1 MSLEQSVT
9 ALEQRNA
16 ELVSEVVR
24 ARDAVM
30 GLSNM
35 YTTITLGLAGTED
48 GQYFTVPGNGAYQK
62 LYQHDGA
69 QAPLIAT
76 YPSNSD
82 LTDALTTLNTAV
94 SDHVS
99 DADPHTQ
106 YVDAAGVHA
115 AFNQY
120 GLGLGQSG
128 FTGDM
133 DTLTSPGSYLVAPAA
148 SNGPIGS
155 NPGIVYVSG
164 GSVYADNDRTSQL
177 WIGYSTNKEIYART
191 QDDGTWS
198 AWQKLLTISDI
209 LGTVSQSL
217 GVPTGS
223 IIERGSN
230 TNGEY
235 VKFADGTL
243 ICNIQTTAATLF
255 GYAADTF
262 DVNVSVGSIYQPSS
276 SLQWDFPTDFINT
289 NSQIHSILLNG
300 SSLDDAAYGTRS
312 GLTATGYMN
321 FLVNSPV
328 TATGAS
334 QRFTLSAIGRWF

>member
-1 MSLEQSVT
+1 MSQGDIETATIFTRAMRKIQSKFSSILAGGSGANFT
-9 ALEQRNA
+9 TMP
-16 ELVSEVVR
+16 LVGGNPLVEPATTTQTGTVEKATTTESKDATVDKFP
-24 ARDAVM
+24 DAV
-30 GLSNM
+30 
-35 YTTITLGLAGTED
+35 
-48 GQYFTVPGNGAYQK
+48 
-62 LYQHDGA
+62 
-69 QAPLIAT
+69 
-76 YPSNSD
+76 
-82 LTDALTTLNTAV
+82 
-94 SDHVS
+94 
-99 DADPHTQ
+99 
-106 YVDAAGVHA
+106 GVHA

-133 DTLTSPGSYLVAPAA
+133 DTLTSPGSYLVASAA

-155 NPGIVYVSG
+155 NPGIVYASG
-164 GSVYADNDRTSQL
+164 GSVDADNDRTSQL

-289 NSQIHSILLNG
+289 DSQIHSILLNG
-300 SSLDDAAYGTRS
+300 SSLGDAAYGTRS
-312 GLTATGYMN
+312 GSTAVDNMN

-334 QRFTLSAIGRWF
+334 QRFTLSATGRWF

>member
-1 MSLEQSVT
+1 MPILDEVRIT
-9 ALEQRNA
+9 
-16 ELVSEVVR
+16 ELPG
-24 ARDAVM
+24 ADP
-30 GLSNM
+30 
-35 YTTITLGLAGTED
+35 LAGPELIPLVQD
-48 GQYFTVPGNGAYQK
+48 GVTKSRSAQNLV
-62 LYQHDGA
+62 LDGGL
-69 QAPLIAT
+69 QDHL
-76 YPSNSD
+76 
-82 LTDALTTLNTAV
+82 DA
-94 SDHVS
+94 
-99 DADPHTQ
+99 ADPHDQ
-106 YVDAAGVHA
+106 YTTAAEVNA

-128 FTGDM
+128 FRGDM
-133 DTLTSPGSYLVAPAA
+133 DTLTSPGSYLVASAA
-148 SNGPIGS
+148 SNGPIGG
-155 NPGIVYVSG
+155 NPGIVYASG
-164 GSVYADNDRTSQL
+164 GSVDADNDRTSQL

-243 ICNIQTTAATLF
+243 ICNIQTTATTLF

-276 SLQWDFPTDFINT
+276 SLQWNFPTDFINT
-289 NSQIHSILLNG
+289 NSQSHSILLNG
-300 SSLDDAAYGTRS
+300 SSLGNAAYGTRS
-312 GLTATGYMN
+312 GLTATVYMR